1 MRYMKTSFLLVSCT
15 RPAVS
20 KLVHYGYDFPEI
32 ACAEVLILEVSY
44 LGDVFGVAVL
54 LEEGV
59 VLLFGFLFKAEK
71 CRYAIVDNGI
81 NMGKVDLLA
90 FILSLAKTLVLC
102 DIIHPS
108 VVFLAPGNLQDT
120 VCQVNR
126 IHSRSAK
133 GICGVVVFLDE
144 IGHRLLVHFGRAVI
158 GDDQLGCPHL
168 VVVVDLDGE
177 AVEICTILDRL
188 FLFILRP

>member
-1 MRYMKTSFLLVSCT
+1 MF
-15 RPAVS
+15 
-20 KLVHYGYDFPEI
+20 
-32 ACAEVLILEVSY
+32 ILEVSY

-71 CRYAIVDNGI
+71 CRKAIVDNGI

-102 DIIHPS
+102 DIINPS
-108 VVFLAPGNLQDT
+108 A
-120 VCQVNR
+120 
-126 IHSRSAK
+126 
-133 GICGVVVFLDE
+133 VVFLDE
-144 IGHRLLVHFGRAVI
+144 IGHRLLLHFGRAVI

-177 AVEICTILDRL
+177 AVEISTILDRL